1 MSFFKRF
8 FSGKKKKG
16 EDSARRYSLDE
27 TLIDIVSDMAARQGR
42 SEEEIVDELMK
53 SGLNQQGLEDRLWEC
68 WESLTAKEKQ
78 TTALTCL
85 GYTNRQIA
93 YLLNVSPETI
103 KARLRTVSYKFSL
116 HKFQVRTK
124 SDLRLLLESWDFSRW
139 DIGAQR

>member
-8 FSGKKKKG
+8 FSGRNKKG
-16 EDSARRYSLDE
+16 KDSARRYSLDQ

>member
-1 MSFFKRF
+1 MSFFKRL
-8 FSGKKKKG
+8 FSGRNKKRK
-16 EDSARRYSLDE
+16 DSARRYSLDE
-27 TLIDIVSDMAARQGR
+27 TLIDIVSDMAAQRGR
-42 SEEEIVDELMK
+42 SEEEIVAELMK

-103 KARLRTVSYKFSL
+103 KARLRTVSYKFTL
-116 HKFQVRTK
+116 HKFQIRTK
-124 SDLRLLLESWDFSRW
+124 SDLRLLLENWDFSGW
-139 DIGAQR
+139 DVGSQR